1 MKILFNLIITFLSG
15 TLFGIGLYISGM
27 IETKKIVSFLDIF
40 GKWDPSLIFVM
51 VGAISIH
58 AAVYFLAKRKKSPVF
73 AEIWDIPS
81 KTEITKPLIIG
92 SFIFGAGWALGGY
105 CPAPAITSLASFED
119 RPLIFVGSMLV
130 GMFIFKI
137 FNRKFNFKR

>member
-92 SFIFGAGWALGGY
+92 SFIFGAGWALGG
-105 CPAPAITSLASFED
+105 
-119 RPLIFVGSMLV
+119 
-130 GMFIFKI
+130 
-137 FNRKFNFKR
+137 